1 MEKQNLPTYTHNF
14 LDDNRWLT
22 RETDHYIFHYF
33 PYSEAE
39 KDIEMIVAT
48 QEKAFEKIIT
58 FLNIEPP
65 KKKIEYYFYPDE
77 EIKKALMGDDWY
89 AQSIRDEFR
98 IHVLYTRDIKPIG
111 EHEDTHLLSLPWGIS
126 IGFFQEGLAEFMV
139 GHAWDGKSHISYVKE
154 GYATNLYL
162 PLSDFFE
169 HDAWLR
175 TDDSRPLYF
184 YSLVGAFT
192 TFLIDNYGKDK
203 FRELYEN
210 THRDISKAE
219 NLAIFEKIYGP
230 LKEIEDK
237 FRASASVNEVAP
249 Y

>member
-1 MEKQNLPTYTHNF
+1 MEKQNLPTYTYNF
-14 LDDNRWLT
+14 LNDNRWLT

-33 PYSEAE
+33 PDSEAE
-39 KDIEMIVAT
+39 KDIEMIVVT
-48 QEKAFEKIIT
+48 QEKAFEKIIA
-58 FLNIEPP
+58 FLNTKLP

-77 EIKKALMGDDWY
+77 ETKKKLMGDDWY

-98 IHVLYTRDIKPIG
+98 VHVLYTKDIKPLG

-154 GYATNLYL
+154 GYANNLYP

-169 HDAWLR
+169 HEAWLQ
-175 TDDSRPLYF
+175 TDDSKPLFF

-192 TFLIDNYGKDK
+192 TFLISNYGKDK
-203 FRELYEN
+203 FKELYEN
-210 THRDISKAE
+210 THRDISKTANLTVFE
-219 NLAIFEKIYGP
+219 NIYGSIEEMG
-230 LKEIEDK
+230 LKFKGEIK
-237 FRASASVNEVAP
+237 C
-249 Y
+249 